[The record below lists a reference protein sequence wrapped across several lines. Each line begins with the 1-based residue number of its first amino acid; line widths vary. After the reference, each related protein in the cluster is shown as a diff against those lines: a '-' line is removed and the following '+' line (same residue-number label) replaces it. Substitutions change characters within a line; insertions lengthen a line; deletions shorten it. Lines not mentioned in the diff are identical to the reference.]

1 MDLKYQKLNVIYKDR
16 KAVLTGYFDQICLF
30 FDKKD
35 GMPDMGNIKVSD
47 NYDEGYHVFFSR
59 LPIEERKK
67 IQLENKEPLF
77 KDCVCSLIIDDR
89 PDSDLLSD
97 HVEIIGDDPI
107 DHEVTDE
114 FADFDKYATVKC
126 RSCGKVFK
134 VSRNMGYRSAYY
146 RWMSSQDK

>member
-59 LPIEERKK
+59 LPIEEKK
-67 IQLENKEPLF
+67 RY
-77 KDCVCSLIIDDR
+77 SLK
-89 PDSDLLSD
+89 
-97 HVEIIGDDPI
+97 
-107 DHEVTDE
+107 T
-114 FADFDKYATVKC
+114 
-126 RSCGKVFK
+126 
-134 VSRNMGYRSAYY
+134 RNRYLKTAYVP
-146 RWMSSQDK
+146 